1 MASID
6 RTAYPRFKGVVPV
19 RELNEAFTPTA
30 DEVACPD
37 PPAATHRPAPLAPR
51 TPRLARSDPKTRPA
65 TQQSRRRLTTRGA
78 SGSFRQIA
86 DNAGLDD
93 QTTAHI
99 LRHTFATT
107 LIRGGTDL
115 VIVAELLGHSRLD
128 TVRIYTRPTA
138 QDHQSTRTA
147 THRPLTEHVTA
158 PAHLTGPENLMAP
171 FERIPV
177 APLRRA
183 PVHHGRDRHLLRRHP
198 HDHLPAYPHRRP
210 DAACLRDTNDPVT
223 SDPVEGVLVWR

>member
-99 LRHTFATT
+99 LRHTF
-107 LIRGGTDL
+107 
-115 VIVAELLGHSRLD
+115 VISPAVA
-128 TVRIYTRPTA
+128 A
-138 QDHQSTRTA
+138 
-147 THRPLTEHVTA
+147 
-158 PAHLTGPENLMAP
+158 
-171 FERIPV
+171 
-177 APLRRA
+177 
-183 PVHHGRDRHLLRRHP
+183 
-198 HDHLPAYPHRRP
+198 
-210 DAACLRDTNDPVT
+210 
-223 SDPVEGVLVWR
+223 